1 MRQRQFEEL
10 YGEVWNQLDQ
20 QLIRM
25 REKNESDDEQLI
37 SDYEHHEFAAF
48 PTEYKKVCN
57 HYALAKSR
65 HYSPALVTRLHQLVL
80 SGHQQL
86 YKSDRSWFRQSLV
99 FIAFGFPK
107 ALRRNARYFYLALS
121 IFLLPGTVAGYFTYH
136 DPVMIYSIMNDK
148 QVGSMEY
155 MYDPQNRKPG
165 RDMERSSETNVQMFG
180 YYIMHNI
187 SIGFRTFA
195 GGMLLGIGT
204 VFSLFF
210 NGIMLGGVSGH
221 LSHAPYGLVFWPFVA
236 GHGAFELTAIVISG
250 AAGLILAAAL
260 IAPGSMSR
268 RAALRKSAPAS
279 LQLIMGAAF
288 MLVIAAFIE
297 AFWSPSSFSPGV
309 RFGVA
314 GVLWFLVLLY
324 FLFGGRNHES

>member
-1 MRQRQFEEL
+1 MHQKQFEKL
-10 YGEVWNQLDQ
+10 YGSVWDQLDMQLSCMKGEEGIVGQ
-20 QLIRM
+20 QVTGNY
-25 REKNESDDEQLI
+25 KG
-37 SDYEHHEFAAF
+37 HKFASF
-48 PTEYKKVCN
+48 PDEYKKVCN

-65 HYSPALVTRLHQLVL
+65 HYSPALVARLHQLIL

-86 YKSDRSWFRQSLV
+86 YKSDRSWFRQALV

-107 ALRRNARYFYLALS
+107 TLRRNARYFYLALC
-121 IFLLPGTVAGYFTYH
+121 IFLLPATVAGYFTYH
-136 DPVMIYSIMNDK
+136 DPVMIYSIMGDR

-165 RDMERSSETNVQMFG
+165 RDMERTSETNVQMFG

-195 GGMLLGIGT
+195 GGMLLGVGT
-204 VFSLFF
+204 VCSLFF
-210 NGIMLGGVSGH
+210 NGLLLGGVSGH
-221 LSHAPYGLVFWPFVA
+221 LSHAPYGMVFWPFVA
-236 GHGAFELTAIVISG
+236 GHGSFELTAIVISG

-260 IAPGSMSR
+260 IMPGTMSR
-268 RAALRKSAPAS
+268 RAALRKAAPAS
-279 LQLIMGAAF
+279 LQLVMGAAF

-297 AFWSPSSFSPGV
+297 AFWSPSTVPPSV

-314 GVLWFLVLLY
+314 GLLWSLVVLY
-324 FLFGGRNHES
+324 FIFGGRKHES